1 MIRIDPV
8 KLDIRMKLLFDTRVF
23 VVFYFDIYI
32 IPNDMSSLITNDHIH
47 RTQFFRSVFIP
58 ILLPTTFP
66 SRETYRDGTRS
77 SVGLTGVHI
86 THTWIR
92 KTGMGFKRKGA
103 TGWAGENDER
113 CTTTSANGLN
123 ICAAL
128 IATSCTD
135 TCANWYLQN
144 GQR

>member
-92 KTGMGFKRKGA
+92 KTGMGFKRKG
-103 TGWAGENDER
+103 GNGMGRGERRTMYHYVRKRTKYLR
-113 CTTTSANGLN
+113 CINCNELHR
-123 ICAAL
+123 
-128 IATSCTD
+128 
-135 TCANWYLQN
+135 YLC
-144 GQR
+144 